1 MRRLTLWATLAMM
14 AVLFVS
20 CGKDE
25 NETVS
30 YKSFVGTW
38 GVEKI
43 DYYNIDYAGNPI
55 AASLVTYTYNP
66 DDPNNTIQLVF
77 RDDKTG
83 EMRDG
88 AIDTLW
94 LDYNSET
101 GIYETVIP
109 APDTIM
115 VYTFTYSYDED
126 ESALWMKMKYTYP
139 YEDLRTFMVKV
150 SDLTDNSF
158 AYVNEYDVDYVEKAY
173 LKRVSNTASKG
184 TSRQTAKHPH
194 KRGSLLGD
202 R

>member
-1 MRRLTLWATLAMM
+1 MRRITLWATMAMM

-25 NETVS
+25 DEVS
-30 YKSFVGTW
+30 YKNFIGTW

-55 AASLVTYTYNP
+55 AASLETYTYNP
-66 DDPNNTIQLVF
+66 DDANNTIQLVF

-88 AIDTLW
+88 AVDTLW
-94 LDYNSET
+94 LDYNEET

-109 APDTIM
+109 APDTIL
-115 VYTFTYSYDED
+115 VYTFTYSYDES

-139 YEDLRTFMVKV
+139 YEDIRTFMVKV

-158 AYVNEYDVDYVEKAY
+158 SYENEYDVDYVEKAY
-173 LKRVSNTASKG
+173 LKRISTTPSKTTG
-184 TSRQTAKHPH
+184 RQVVKHPH
-194 KRGSLLGD
+194 TPGSFLGNS
-202 R
+202 